1 MSPPRQSPLGW
12 CFLCGRVYTKAGM
25 ARHVRKHLR
34 ERQGDTPLVWLRVTD
49 DTPWAPLPSQ
59 LFWLDLEVPLD
70 LPLVNL
76 DDFLRAV
83 WVECCGHLSHFV
95 ATYQDATIYFEVHPS
110 GPVPT
115 KEDFEE
121 DIRLYGEPV
130 PDSSA
135 PLWVQFAQA
144 FPGPGGVEMP
154 ANLFTVG
161 DLAQVVDEFAYKYD
175 FGTTTTLNLRVLAR
189 YTGPHPE
196 GTPPIRVLSRNLKPR
211 IPCEVCGQ
219 PSAYLAADDKG
230 NIRPL
235 CQQHADEAYD
245 KGEVEYLYPLVN
257 SPRTGLCG
265 YDGPAQE
272 KWKFEA
278 LAPE

>member
-1 MSPPRQSPLGW
+1 MSPRQSPLGW
-12 CFLCGRVYTKAGM
+12 CFLCGRVYTKASM
-25 ARHVRKHLR
+25 ARHVRKHLK

-70 LPLVNL
+70 LPLVDL

-83 WVECCGHLSHFV
+83 WVDCCGHLSSFV
-95 ATYQDATIYFEVHPS
+95 VVHQGTRYFFDYNPHEPIPDKEEIEEELTFWEGVPS
-110 GPVPT
+110 DTSLPFWLRVGKVFGGRGSLPLAMDWFT
-115 KEDFEE
+115 LG
-121 DIRLYGEPV
+121 DIV
-130 PDSSA
+130 
-135 PLWVQFAQA
+135 
-144 FPGPGGVEMP
+144 
-154 ANLFTVG
+154 
-161 DLAQVVDEFAYKYD
+161 QVVDEFAYKYD
-175 FGTTTTLNLRVLAR
+175 FGTTTTLNLRVFAR
-189 YTGPHPE
+189 YTGPRPE
-196 GTPPIRVLSRNLKPR
+196 ETPPIRVLSRNLKPR
-211 IPCEVCGQ
+211 LPCEVCGQ
-219 PSAYLAADDKG
+219 PSAYLVADDKG

-245 KGEVEYLYPLVN
+245 KGKVEYLYPLVN